1 MKNNFDSI
9 NDALDMESSSISK
22 AILPKMKRELSKLN
36 KEDAIDVD
44 SEYTRSVL
52 YALVEKGNEA
62 IDSMLEIAQNTEKAR
77 DFEVAGQLIKSVSE
91 VTDKLI
97 DLQQKMKKLKE
108 EDVKGPKNV
117 TNALFVGS
125 TAELQKLLKKGL
137 MDNK

>member
-1 MKNNFDSI
+1 MKNDFKSI
-9 NDALDMESSSISK
+9 DDALDIESSSISK
-22 AILPKMKRELSKLN
+22 EILPKIKKELSKVQKN
-36 KEDAIDVD
+36 NPIEVD
-44 SEYTRSVL
+44 SEYTRAVL
-52 YALVEKGNEA
+52 YSLVEKGNEA
-62 IDSMLEIAQNTEKAR
+62 ISNMLEIAQNTEKAR

>member
-9 NDALDMESSSISK
+9 DEALDIDSSPISK
-22 AILPKMKRELSKLN
+22 EFLSKTKKQLS
-36 KEDAIDVD
+36 KIEKGDAIDVD
-44 SEYTRSVL
+44 SEYTRGIL
-52 YALVEKGNEA
+52 YSLVQKGNEA

-125 TAELQKLLKKGL
+125 TAELQKLLKQGL